1 MPSYNDIGSFSSWT
15 KEEKDQFTVA
25 VIKGLIMDT
34 VRNANSGHTG
44 GPMSST
50 DFSYILFSEYLN
62 FDPDDPKWFNRDRFV
77 LSAGHESA
85 LLYIL
90 LTLIGWLRVDELQNF
105 RQLHSKTPGHPEV
118 EINGVEAT
126 TGPLGQGVAMGIG
139 MAVAESKL
147 RNIFSRDSND
157 AFKPVAHYNYILA
170 SDGDLQEP
178 VSTGAA
184 SLAGHWGLSKVIL
197 FYDSNEAQ
205 ISGHLSRSD
214 SANYG
219 TIFDGYGWHVQEI
232 NGHDHKQICSAIEK
246 AQVVNKPSIIIGKTI
261 MAYGAAE
268 MEGDHETH
276 GAPLPQDEINA
287 TKEKLGLPNEDFY
300 LPAEV
305 INHFQ
310 ARYPTLK
317 NNVSNWNNGIYE
329 LKKNKE
335 KEFLWNLCID
345 GQLPQLDFPKFED
358 NTMIAT
364 RKAFGKSLDY
374 FAAQIPNL
382 IGGSADLEPSNYTGN
397 FASNYGDF
405 QNGHRDGRNF
415 AFGVREFP
423 MAAILNGIDLHGGL
437 KSFGGTFLVFSDYER
452 PALRLAAI
460 QRLGVIHEFT
470 HDSFY
475 VGEDGP
481 THQPVEHLMSLRAI
495 PNFQVFRPSDAKET
509 AVCFEIALKSN
520 NTPSALML
528 TRQGVPV
535 SSLQIDRIIEG
546 VQRGAYIVKD
556 TEGNPD
562 IVLLATGSEVS
573 LAIEVADILH
583 DRNVRVISMPCFEL
597 FEQQSED
604 YKKSLIPDRG
614 CMKISIEAGI
624 THGWERYIGINGLS
638 IGIDHYGLSA
648 PYKDL
653 AQEFGFIP
661 EKVKNRILDHMKKLL

>member
-15 KEEKDQFTVA
+15 KEEKDLFTVA

-90 LTLIGWLRVDELQNF
+90 LTLIGWLSVDELQNF

-157 AFKPVAHYNYILA
+157 AFEPVAHYNYILA

-205 ISGHLSRSD
+205 ISGNVSRSD

-287 TKEKLGLPNEDFY
+287 TKEKLGLPNEYFY
-300 LPAEV
+300 LPAEI

-345 GQLPQLDFPKFED
+345 GQLPQLDIPKFED

-364 RKAFGKSLDY
+364 RKAFGKTLDS

-509 AVCFEIALKSN
+509 AICFEIALKSN

-546 VQRGAYIVKD
+546 VQKGAYIVKE

-562 IVLLATGSEVS
+562 LVLLATGSEVS

-583 DRNVRVISMPCFEL
+583 DHNVRVISMPCFEL

-653 AQEFGFIP
+653 AQEFGFTP
-661 EKVKNRILDHMKKLL
+661 EKVKNRILDHLEKLL

>member
-261 MAYGAAE
+261 MAYGAAA

-345 GQLPQLDFPKFED
+345 GQLPQLDIPKFED

-364 RKAFGKSLDY
+364 RKAFGKTLDY

>member
-345 GQLPQLDFPKFED
+345 GQLPQLDIPKFED

-364 RKAFGKSLDY
+364 RKAFGKTLDY

>member
-1 MPSYNDIGSFSSWT
+1 MCI
-15 KEEKDQFTVA
+15 
-25 VIKGLIMDT
+25 
-34 VRNANSGHTG
+34 
-44 GPMSST
+44 
-50 DFSYILFSEYLN
+50 
-62 FDPDDPKWFNRDRFV
+62 
-77 LSAGHESA
+77 
-85 LLYIL
+85 
-90 LTLIGWLRVDELQNF
+90 
-105 RQLHSKTPGHPEV
+105 
-118 EINGVEAT
+118 
-126 TGPLGQGVAMGIG
+126 
-139 MAVAESKL
+139 
-147 RNIFSRDSND
+147 RDS
-157 AFKPVAHYNYILA
+157 
-170 SDGDLQEP
+170 
-178 VSTGAA
+178 
-184 SLAGHWGLSKVIL
+184 
-197 FYDSNEAQ
+197 
-205 ISGHLSRSD
+205 
-214 SANYG
+214 
-219 TIFDGYGWHVQEI
+219 
-232 NGHDHKQICSAIEK
+232 
-246 AQVVNKPSIIIGKTI
+246 
-261 MAYGAAE
+261 
-268 MEGDHETH
+268 
-276 GAPLPQDEINA
+276 
-287 TKEKLGLPNEDFY
+287 
-300 LPAEV
+300 
-305 INHFQ
+305 
-310 ARYPTLK
+310 
-317 NNVSNWNNGIYE
+317 
-329 LKKNKE
+329 
-335 KEFLWNLCID
+335 
-345 GQLPQLDFPKFED
+345 
-358 NTMIAT
+358 
-364 RKAFGKSLDY
+364 
-374 FAAQIPNL
+374 NL

-509 AVCFEIALKSN
+509 TVCFEIALKSN

-661 EKVKNRILDHMKKLL
+661 EKVKDRILDHMKKLL

>member
-1 MPSYNDIGSFSSWT
+1 MPSYNDIGLFSSWT
-15 KEEKDQFTVA
+15 KEEKDLFTVA

-62 FDPDDPKWFNRDRFV
+62 FDPGDPKWFNRDRFV

-90 LTLIGWLRVDELQNF
+90 LTLIGWITVEDLQNF

-147 RNIFSRDSND
+147 RNIFSSDSND
-157 AFKPVAHYNYILA
+157 AFEPVAHYNYILA

-205 ISGHLSRSD
+205 ISGDVSRSD

-276 GAPLPQDEINA
+276 GAPLPHDEINA
-287 TKEKLGLPNEDFY
+287 TKKKLGLPNEDFY
-300 LPAEV
+300 LPAEI

-317 NNVSNWNNGIYE
+317 NNVSNWNNEIYE
-329 LKKNKE
+329 LKNNKE

-345 GQLPQLDFPKFED
+345 GQLPQLDIPKFED
-358 NTMIAT
+358 NTMLAT
-364 RKAFGKSLDY
+364 RKAFGKTLDS

-509 AVCFEIALKSN
+509 AICFEIALKSN
-520 NTPSALML
+520 NTPSALIL

-535 SSLQIDRIIEG
+535 NSLQIDRIIEG
-546 VQRGAYIVKD
+546 VQKGAYIVKE

-562 IVLLATGSEVS
+562 LVLLATGSEVS

-583 DRNVRVISMPCFEL
+583 DHNVRVISMPCFEL

-653 AQEFGFIP
+653 APEFGFTP
-661 EKVKNRILDHMKKLL
+661 EKVKNRILDHLKNLL

>member
-1 MPSYNDIGSFSSWT
+1 M
-15 KEEKDQFTVA
+15 
-25 VIKGLIMDT
+25 L
-34 VRNANSGHTG
+34 
-44 GPMSST
+44 
-50 DFSYILFSEYLN
+50 
-62 FDPDDPKWFNRDRFV
+62 
-77 LSAGHESA
+77 
-85 LLYIL
+85 
-90 LTLIGWLRVDELQNF
+90 
-105 RQLHSKTPGHPEV
+105 
-118 EINGVEAT
+118 
-126 TGPLGQGVAMGIG
+126 
-139 MAVAESKL
+139 
-147 RNIFSRDSND
+147 
-157 AFKPVAHYNYILA
+157 
-170 SDGDLQEP
+170 
-178 VSTGAA
+178 
-184 SLAGHWGLSKVIL
+184 
-197 FYDSNEAQ
+197 
-205 ISGHLSRSD
+205 
-214 SANYG
+214 
-219 TIFDGYGWHVQEI
+219 
-232 NGHDHKQICSAIEK
+232 
-246 AQVVNKPSIIIGKTI
+246 
-261 MAYGAAE
+261 
-268 MEGDHETH
+268 
-276 GAPLPQDEINA
+276 
-287 TKEKLGLPNEDFY
+287 
-300 LPAEV
+300 
-305 INHFQ
+305 
-310 ARYPTLK
+310 
-317 NNVSNWNNGIYE
+317 
-329 LKKNKE
+329 
-335 KEFLWNLCID
+335 
-345 GQLPQLDFPKFED
+345 
-358 NTMIAT
+358 AT
-364 RKAFGKSLDY
+364 RKAFGKTLDS

-509 AVCFEIALKSN
+509 AICFEIALKSN

-546 VQRGAYIVKD
+546 VQKGAYIVKE

-562 IVLLATGSEVS
+562 LVLLATGSEVS

-583 DRNVRVISMPCFEL
+583 DHNVRVISMPCFEL

-653 AQEFGFIP
+653 APEFGFTP
-661 EKVKNRILDHMKKLL
+661 EKVKNRILDHLKNLL

>member
-335 KEFLWNLCID
+335 KEFLWNLCIE
-345 GQLPQLDFPKFED
+345 GQLPQLDIPKFED
-358 NTMIAT
+358 NTIIAT
-364 RKAFGKSLDY
+364 RKAFGKTLDY

-661 EKVKNRILDHMKKLL
+661 EKVKDRILDHMKKLL

>member
-15 KEEKDQFTVA
+15 KEEKDLFTVA

-85 LLYIL
+85 LLYTL
-90 LTLIGWLRVDELQNF
+90 LTLIGWIKVEDLQNF

-147 RNIFSRDSND
+147 RNIFSSDSNE

-205 ISGHLSRSD
+205 ISGDVSRSD

-276 GAPLPQDEINA
+276 GAPLPHDEINA

-300 LPAEV
+300 LPAEI

-329 LKKNKE
+329 
-335 KEFLWNLCID
+335 
-345 GQLPQLDFPKFED
+345 
-358 NTMIAT
+358 
-364 RKAFGKSLDY
+364 S
-374 FAAQIPNL
+374 
-382 IGGSADLEPSNYTGN
+382 
-397 FASNYGDF
+397 
-405 QNGHRDGRNF
+405 
-415 AFGVREFP
+415 
-423 MAAILNGIDLHGGL
+423 
-437 KSFGGTFLVFSDYER
+437 
-452 PALRLAAI
+452 
-460 QRLGVIHEFT
+460 
-470 HDSFY
+470 
-475 VGEDGP
+475 
-481 THQPVEHLMSLRAI
+481 
-495 PNFQVFRPSDAKET
+495 
-509 AVCFEIALKSN
+509 
-520 NTPSALML
+520 
-528 TRQGVPV
+528 
-535 SSLQIDRIIEG
+535 RIIFT
-546 VQRGAYIVKD
+546 V
-556 TEGNPD
+556 
-562 IVLLATGSEVS
+562 
-573 LAIEVADILH
+573 AI
-583 DRNVRVISMPCFEL
+583 IS
-597 FEQQSED
+597 
-604 YKKSLIPDRG
+604 
-614 CMKISIEAGI
+614 KISSGTI
-624 THGWERYIGINGLS
+624 
-638 IGIDHYGLSA
+638 
-648 PYKDL
+648 
-653 AQEFGFIP
+653 
-661 EKVKNRILDHMKKLL
+661 

>member
-147 RNIFSRDSND
+147 RNIFSHDSNH

-205 ISGHLSRSD
+205 ISGNVSRSD

-287 TKEKLGLPNEDFY
+287 TKEKLGLPNEYFY
-300 LPAEV
+300 LPAEI

-345 GQLPQLDFPKFED
+345 GQLPQLDIPKFED

-364 RKAFGKSLDY
+364 RKAFGKTLDS

>member
-205 ISGHLSRSD
+205 ISGNVSRSD

-345 GQLPQLDFPKFED
+345 GQLPQLDIPKFED

-364 RKAFGKSLDY
+364 RKAFGKTLDY